1 MLVIIGIACL
11 ALVVLALR
19 GLRQRPGKPE
29 PVWTDT
35 AGKASAVVLT
45 LMVLVLVG
53 VSFIVKGLVGP

>member
-11 ALVVLALR
+11 ALAALALR

-35 AGKASAVVLT
+35 AAKASAVVLS
-45 LMVLVLVG
+45 LMLLMLVG
-53 VSFIVKGLVGP
+53 AGFIVKGLFWQ